1 MIRFQ
6 IVERDGT
13 RLYGTLVSAMR
24 KGELHTLHLMK
35 RGRKI
40 VHERYPGW
48 IRWSH
53 SRGVID
59 CEVLSPN
66 IPGSEWQLFSAVL
79 GRLADKYADS
89 IAGISVQF
97 PRPEPGGRRQT
108 KRKH

>member
-13 RLYGTLVSAMR
+13 RLYGTLVKAMR
-24 KGELHTLHLMK
+24 EGELHTLHLK
-35 RGRKI
+35 PGRKI

-48 IRWSH
+48 IKWSH
-53 SRGVID
+53 ARGVID
-59 CEVLSPN
+59 CEVLSPRE
-66 IPGSEWQLFSAVL
+66 PGSEWQLFSAVL
-79 GRLADKYADS
+79 GRLADRYADS

-97 PRPEPGGRRQT
+97 PRPETGVRRQT